1 MNDVLITKVPAWN
14 KCLNLLLDPKVSE
27 IAANGPGQFFMKRAG
42 QRIKLEGF
50 GAMSEKDY
58 FDGIE
63 HGLVPFAKSQN
74 LFSRDSFIFEG
85 RLEYTIGDID
95 VRGRCHIVLPP
106 ATDYPQ
112 VTIAKKTTS
121 LLSLDKIA
129 AAGSMSDE
137 MRKFLELCVR
147 GSATV
152 VFSGST
158 GAGKDIHID
167 TPVPTIDGIKKAGD
181 ICIGDKIF
189 DENGE
194 ITIVKNTYKPYDP
207 RHYEITF
214 NNGEKVKSGMGH
226 LWKVSELN
234 KNTKFGHKTKP
245 LFTADQINSLKL
257 ATLVEDKYISSIELC
272 KILGYK
278 KLPSH
283 IHQEIAGFGILGRYL
298 YSFTPQELEK
308 SFEVNNLKP
317 STKESLQKE
326 LELGNSKTLSLDFI
340 LKRIGRH
347 KISRFVDL
355 SSYNPNVFFYN
366 RKEVSAHLLKAN
378 RKRIERRERIDSSNR
393 SIDRPVK
400 LITTEEMFLKNV
412 KNEKGRLNYAVEGL
426 STPVRYKEQDL
437 SIHPYLLG
445 AWLGDGYSSDG
456 TICGIDS
463 EIFDKISENNEIL
476 SKRNISKEDAK
487 NQKLYAYRIK
497 DLRSKLKENNLIG
510 NKHIPA
516 EYLFASVEQRYD
528 LLAGLIDTDGTIDKR
543 RGIVYLEMTNEKI
556 VRDARQIAAS
566 LALNPTVVKSRG
578 RSYTNLKGDKVE
590 CKDVYSFSFIP
601 VKQFL
606 QVKRKSILI
615 QERLN
620 KSDQITQSIRNGRKY
635 IKDIRLIDDKS
646 EDYICF
652 EVDSPNHMFLVSE
665 SFIPTHN
672 TTMLEAVSKN
682 IDPEY
687 RIGVAED
694 TPELIL
700 SQPNVT
706 YLHSTPWSPGMNSND
721 VATLD
726 WVVAQFMRNRCDK
739 LIIGETRGKEFAGFL
754 TAANSGMEGGMT
766 TMHAETP
773 TACLRKM
780 TSFTTEAKPGVPVRA
795 INMDIATAVQ
805 IIVQLVILPGGKHRV
820 SHIEEITPTLSNS
833 EDAQISTQPLYLYD
847 RSSDSFYKAGNMSDS
862 LREYFGNRG
871 QKVDDFL
878 KSEIDKRVKAGSSSD
893 SGGARS
899 EMPRR
904 EIPQYDPN
912 EQAQKGLRRLPTRNN
927 PFNPDGKRS
936 I

>member
-63 HGLVPFAKSQN
+63 HGLVPFVKSQN

-158 GAGKDIHID
+158 GAGK
-167 TPVPTIDGIKKAGD
+167 
-181 ICIGDKIF
+181 
-189 DENGE
+189 
-194 ITIVKNTYKPYDP
+194 
-207 RHYEITF
+207 
-214 NNGEKVKSGMGH
+214 
-226 LWKVSELN
+226 
-234 KNTKFGHKTKP
+234 
-245 LFTADQINSLKL
+245 
-257 ATLVEDKYISSIELC
+257 
-272 KILGYK
+272 
-278 KLPSH
+278 
-283 IHQEIAGFGILGRYL
+283 
-298 YSFTPQELEK
+298 
-308 SFEVNNLKP
+308 
-317 STKESLQKE
+317 
-326 LELGNSKTLSLDFI
+326 
-340 LKRIGRH
+340 
-347 KISRFVDL
+347 
-355 SSYNPNVFFYN
+355 
-366 RKEVSAHLLKAN
+366 
-378 RKRIERRERIDSSNR
+378 
-393 SIDRPVK
+393 
-400 LITTEEMFLKNV
+400 
-412 KNEKGRLNYAVEGL
+412 
-426 STPVRYKEQDL
+426 
-437 SIHPYLLG
+437 
-445 AWLGDGYSSDG
+445 
-456 TICGIDS
+456 
-463 EIFDKISENNEIL
+463 
-476 SKRNISKEDAK
+476 
-487 NQKLYAYRIK
+487 
-497 DLRSKLKENNLIG
+497 
-510 NKHIPA
+510 
-516 EYLFASVEQRYD
+516 
-528 LLAGLIDTDGTIDKR
+528 
-543 RGIVYLEMTNEKI
+543 
-556 VRDARQIAAS
+556 
-566 LALNPTVVKSRG
+566 
-578 RSYTNLKGDKVE
+578 
-590 CKDVYSFSFIP
+590 
-601 VKQFL
+601 
-606 QVKRKSILI
+606 
-615 QERLN
+615 
-620 KSDQITQSIRNGRKY
+620 
-635 IKDIRLIDDKS
+635 
-646 EDYICF
+646 
-652 EVDSPNHMFLVSE
+652 
-665 SFIPTHN
+665 